1 MLNWKRTWPDLSEN
15 LPLDVLPYSNGEFI
29 PPPPTENQK
38 RIMALANAESERLRR
53 KMGMS
58 RRQFVRTAAAYTVG
72 LWAINQ
78 INVRFGNPAHA
89 DDTETTDACD
99 LEYESETGVA
109 SLKNLPGEFVFDIQS
124 HHIDAD
130 GTWRITNPA
139 FEAFFAAVWSQAGP
153 TGGTPG
159 MRPDGSIRGFGAG
172 EIDPIANLSRFHYI
186 KELFLDS
193 ATTMTVLSAVPSSPE
208 NQPLPIFE
216 AAETVQ
222 IVSELAGGTQRCVM
236 HAFVMPNRG
245 AFGSNAAPGAPDP
258 LFMEQEFNSME
269 EIARQYGPGTPVSPG
284 PNILRGWKTYCAW
297 GDVPEASGWLL
308 TEPVGEKFIEQVRAV
323 GNKYGAPKVIATHKG
338 FWLPGFDQRGAQ
350 PVDIGPAASQ
360 NPDIDIIVYHSGY
373 DIGDSQGPYPT
384 ENIVTRAGRGV
395 DSLIKSLIDSKWD
408 ASRFVPAGKKF
419 GNVPNVYAELG
430 SVWSGVMSDQFE
442 AAHLLGK
449 LIRYVGPKRVVWG
462 TDSLWGGSPHG
473 MIVRFREF
481 PRKNET
487 EAWQILQETY
497 GLEWGLDGD
506 VEDPTQKAPTPAR
519 TIRNGILGRNAAVP
533 YGIDPDAQRAA
544 IACDQV
550 TKTRDDY
557 LTFTGGFQE
566 SAPLRTNEVY
576 GFRTRRELF
585 KHVKSKPWSP

>member
-1 MLNWKRTWPDLSEN
+1 MLNWKRSWPDLSEN

-38 RIMALANAESERLRR
+38 RIMALANEEAERLRR

-89 DDTETTDACD
+89 DDTETTDSCD
-99 LEYESETGVA
+99 LEHEGASGVES
-109 SLKNLPGEFVFDIQS
+109 LQNLPGEFVFDVQS

-222 IVSELAGGTQRCVM
+222 IVTELAGGTQRCVM

-245 AFGSNAAPGAPDP
+245 AFGTNVAPGAPDP

-269 EIARQYGPGTPVSPG
+269 EIARQYGPGTAVSPG

-308 TEPVGEKFIEQVRAV
+308 TESVGEKFIEQVRAV

-338 FWLPGFDQRGAQ
+338 FWLPGFDQRGAR

-384 ENIVTRAGRGV
+384 ENFVTRAGRGV
-395 DSLIKSLIDSKWD
+395 DSLIKSLIDSNWD

-430 SVWSGVMSDQFE
+430 SVWSGVMSDQYE

-449 LIRYVGPKRVVWG
+449 LIKYVGPKRVVWG

-506 VEDPTQKAPTPAR
+506 VDDPTQKAATPAR

-544 IACDQV
+544 IACDKV

-557 LTFTGGFQE
+557 LTGTGGFQE

-585 KHVKSKPWSP
+585 QHIKSKPWSP